1 MNLDSIKAVFYNPC
15 VYKKPKLKNI
25 VPRFWLGLILLLIIG
40 QAGCSLIPD
49 AKLTIVWTTESE
61 LDIIG
66 FNVYRADSPDGEFT
80 KINNE
85 LIPPA
90 VDPFIG
96 GKHSYVDEN
105 VIRGTT
111 YYYQLETVD
120 RNGNV
125 TRSEIIDLTAGQ

>member
-1 MNLDSIKAVFYNPC
+1 M
-15 VYKKPKLKNI
+15 YKKPKAASI
-25 VPRFWLGLILLLIIG
+25 ISRFWIGLILLLVFS
-40 QAGCSLIPD
+40 QAGCSLFQET
-49 AKLTIVWTTESE
+49 KLTLTWTTESE

-66 FNVYRADSPDGEFT
+66 FNLYRADSLEGEFI
-80 KINNE
+80 KLNNE

-96 GKHSYVDEN
+96 GEHTYVDEN
-105 VIRGTT
+105 VIRGKT

-125 TRSEIIDLTAGQ
+125 TRTETEELTAGQ